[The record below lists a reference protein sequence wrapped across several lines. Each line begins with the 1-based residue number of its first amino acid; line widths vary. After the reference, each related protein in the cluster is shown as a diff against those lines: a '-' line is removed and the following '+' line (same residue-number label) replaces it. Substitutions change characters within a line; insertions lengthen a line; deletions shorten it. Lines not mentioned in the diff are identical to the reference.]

1 MSSAAPTL
9 APSRGIILGIC
20 IIAGST
26 YIVLASY
33 NYMLPAML
41 ADLDLTS
48 EQGSLALKIPS
59 LASLLVVFVAG
70 RIGDQ
75 LGHRKVILVGGV
87 FFIVG
92 CLVVAFAQGLAM
104 VSIGMFLE
112 GVAATGIQ
120 IVALGL
126 LTAQFVDPKARAAA
140 FAIYGMAYPAVYF
153 VFPVL
158 AGWLTTYVTWRAIPL
173 MWVVGGVVLLITA
186 RALLPSASPQPI
198 GELWTPI
205 LAGLFAVGI
214 VQFLSH
220 ASDYGATSWPA
231 LVFAGLTCV
240 SLVACIVLLRRLP
253 SPSLSIAPLKNG
265 ATTIILAVVILVPT
279 LNTFFF
285 VTIALQYQY
294 GNSAFVTALL
304 MMPAQL
310 ASMLGAKYLSEK
322 FTDRVGIKRAGVI
335 LLLMLACVMA
345 IPLTFSGTTPVWWV
359 LFYACAFGAVVTGVV
374 VVVLNALMSS
384 APADEGG
391 NTAAYQGSAEE
402 VGYALGVVLMG
413 ALVFGVGQASLEARL
428 EESGLPPDQ
437 AAAVIADLQESTSSP
452 ELTAAY
458 SYPLPDGTDAT
469 DAQKEAIADGLS
481 VNGAAG
487 IVISLVA
494 AGLFALHR
502 RQAGD
507 DPAAYEEEPASA

>member
-1 MSSAAPTL
+1 MSAPTQTA
-9 APSRGIILGIC
+9 APSRGLILGIC
-20 IIAGST
+20 VIAAST
-26 YIVLASY
+26 YVVLASY

-41 ADLDLTS
+41 ADLNLTS
-48 EQGSLALKIPS
+48 EQGGLALKIPS

-75 LGHRKVILVGGV
+75 LGHRKVILFAGG
-87 FFIVG
+87 FFILG
-92 CLVVAFAQGLAM
+92 SLIVASAQGLAM
-104 VSIGMFLE
+104 VSIGMFIE

-120 IVALGL
+120 IVAIGL
-126 LTAQFVDPKARAAA
+126 LTARFVEPKARAAA
-140 FAIYGMAYPAVYF
+140 FATYGMAYPAVYF
-153 VFPVL
+153 IFPVF
-158 AGWLTTYVTWRAIPL
+158 AGWLTTFVSWRAIPI
-173 MWVVGGVVLLITA
+173 MWALGGVVLLVTA
-186 RALLPSASPQPI
+186 RLLLPAASPHPI

-214 VQFLSH
+214 VQFISH
-220 ASDYGATSWPA
+220 ASTYGITSWPA
-231 LVFAGLTCV
+231 LVAACGVVV
-240 SLVACIVLLRRLP
+240 SLVTCAVLLRRLP

-285 VTIALQYQY
+285 VTISLQYQY

-310 ASMLGAKYLSEK
+310 AAMLGAKFLSER
-322 FTDRVGIKRAGVI
+322 FTDLVGVKRAGVI

-345 IPLTFSGTTPVWWV
+345 IPLTFSGTTPMWWV
-359 LFYACAFGAVVTGVV
+359 LFYACAFGAVVTGVA

-402 VGYALGVVLMG
+402 VGIALGVVLMG
-413 ALVFGVGQASLEARL
+413 ALVFGVGVSSLEARL
-428 EESGLPPDQ
+428 QEAGLPPEQ
-437 AAAVIADLQESTSSP
+437 AAVVIADIQASSGSP
-452 ELTAAY
+452 EIAAEY

-469 DAQKEAIADGLS
+469 DAQKEAIADGLK

-487 IVISLVA
+487 IVISLLA
-494 AGLFALHR
+494 AGLFATHR

-507 DPAAYEEEPASA
+507 DPAAYEDEPSSA